1 MTYLNY
7 AYRNVGAVV
16 GYPLII
22 RQDIC
27 EHEAELD
34 GAAAAGESGN
44 MPVLYLGKEIVN
56 DLLERLDPERSLG
69 VVVAERRYRDIEY
82 LAYRLCGGHQ
92 FVLCFV

>member
-16 GYPLII
+16 GDSLVI
-22 RQDIC
+22 REDIR
-27 EHEAELD
+27 EHEAELY
-34 GAAAAGESGN
+34 GAIAAGETGD
-44 MPVLYLGKEIVN
+44 MPVLYLGKELVN

-92 FVLCFV
+92 FVFCFV